1 MGATPHCTGGAVTAR
16 DPWVTI
22 VRAAKAGRGV
32 RLSADE
38 VGQLAD
44 DDAIISAAESCLTE
58 CVCDIMR
65 GGVSCERCC
74 EATVAD

>member
-1 MGATPHCTGGAVTAR
+1 MTDPTLRELAQAVGVR
-16 DPWVTI
+16 DPWVAI
-22 VRAAKAGRGV
+22 ARAAKAGRGV

-38 VGQLAD
+38 VGRLAD

-65 GGVSCERCC
+65 HGVTCTACGM
-74 EATVAD
+74 A

>member
-1 MGATPHCTGGAVTAR
+1 MTAR
-16 DPWVTI
+16 DPWVAI

-65 GGVSCERCC
+65 GGGVSCERC
-74 EATVAD
+74 EIDHD